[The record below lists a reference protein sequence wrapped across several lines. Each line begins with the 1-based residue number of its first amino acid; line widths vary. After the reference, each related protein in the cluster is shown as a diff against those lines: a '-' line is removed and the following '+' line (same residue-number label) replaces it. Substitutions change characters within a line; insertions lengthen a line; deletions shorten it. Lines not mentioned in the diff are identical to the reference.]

1 MAEAICT
8 GILKTALEF
17 FKNSGGWNS
26 VSFWVAD
33 VFLYTFQAKP
43 QERL

>member
-17 FKNSGGWNS
+17 FKNSTRFPKDSDRIMVVDGD
-26 VSFWVAD
+26 ALTL
-33 VFLYTFQAKP
+33 FL
-43 QERL
+43 L